1 MPWRFVQLC
10 SYFYCFDIFT
20 LAGFWN
26 ISIEYRYIFDF
37 ANLNE
42 SFVSK
47 CVSFIGSL
55 FKCRCALTWT
65 VVRILFYKCHIFSLH
80 YRSIH
85 ICVTV
90 KVLGQQFLSETYGI
104 YFQFYQCK
112 CQYFKSVFVW
122 FHISYQSVI
131 THIVS
136 TFVKI

>member
-1 MPWRFVQLC
+1 MYLCTSKHLIKQKARPMPWRFVQQTKWQCNIIKLC

-47 CVSFIGSL
+47 CVSFVGSL
-55 FKCRCALTWT
+55 FKCRCALTST
-65 VVRILFYKCHIFSLH
+65 VVRIIFYKCHIFSLD

-90 KVLGQQFLSETYGI
+90 RVLGQQF
-104 YFQFYQCK
+104 
-112 CQYFKSVFVW
+112 FVW
-122 FHISYQSVI
+122 NLCYIF
-131 THIVS
+131 
-136 TFVKI
+136 